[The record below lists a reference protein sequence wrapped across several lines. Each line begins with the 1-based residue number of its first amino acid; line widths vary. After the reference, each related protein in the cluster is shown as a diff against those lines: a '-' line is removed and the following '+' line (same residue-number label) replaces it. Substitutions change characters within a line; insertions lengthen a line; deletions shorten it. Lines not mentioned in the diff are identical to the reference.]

1 MSKRMKQCRGD
12 LQLLGQCRP
21 STRKLILKHCDD
33 KLIQAISD
41 AVYTTLARK
50 IPLSPQQVNRL
61 KKDQTILR
69 QIAAKNRT
77 SKQKRRALATQKGGN
92 IIGFLFNALKSLF

>member
-1 MSKRMKQCRGD
+1 MKQCRGD
-12 LQLLGQCRP
+12 LQLLGECRP

-33 KLIQAISD
+33 KLIHAISD
-41 AVYTTLARK
+41 AVYMTLARK
-50 IPLSPQQVNRL
+50 IPLSPQQVNWL

-77 SKQKRRALATQKGGN
+77 SKQMIRALVRKREE
-92 IIGFLFNALKSLF
+92 IELEFSLTH

>member
-12 LQLLGQCRP
+12 LQLLGECRP
-21 STRKLILKHCDD
+21 STRKLILKYCDD

-61 KKDQTILR
+61 KKDQSILK
-69 QIAAKNRT
+69 QIAGTKEKSISYAKGRKYNWI
-77 SKQKRRALATQKGGN
+77 SV
-92 IIGFLFNALKSLF
+92 